1 MHCIASVFTGDPMK
15 LSNEQSEQLAAVLAD
30 TYCDALGTSASM
42 PSADIYR
49 RLSQGLEATD
59 RETGLTRNLGRSD
72 AAQIAMTALF
82 SVIEFSR
89 LR

>member
-15 LSNEQSEQLAAVLAD
+15 LSNAQSEQLAAVLAD

-49 RLSQGLEATD
+49 RLAQGLEATD
-59 RETGLTRNLGRSD
+59 RETGLTRTLGRSD